1 MIASATPALLAEVA
15 GRLPTDGRERAKA
28 LAIYHRF
35 HEPEDLEP
43 VSPEIFLRML
53 CRAREDW
60 EARET
65 ASVTLNFQQIN
76 ARKAER

>member
-1 MIASATPALLAEVA
+1 MIASTTPALLAEVA
-15 GRLPTDGRERAKA
+15 ARLPTDGRERAKA

-60 EARET
+60 EAPT
-65 ASVTLNFQQIN
+65 AKSVATALQISN